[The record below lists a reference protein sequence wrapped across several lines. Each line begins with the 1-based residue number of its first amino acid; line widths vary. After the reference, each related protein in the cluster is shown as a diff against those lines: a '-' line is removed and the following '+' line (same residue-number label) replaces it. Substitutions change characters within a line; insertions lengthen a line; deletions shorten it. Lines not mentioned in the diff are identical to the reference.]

1 MRVSNIVP
9 LGPRNRAPGLIDIAI
24 VSIAA
29 LSGGILL
36 VVAAWAS
43 GLVDIRRSSPLDT
56 AVVIASQSVGFIL
69 GIALVGWGL
78 RKLSWRALGLTPVST
93 RAVVNAILLAI
104 IAYALVLFVVDFFAP
119 GAESAMRDIFAKGRP
134 TIPGVVASVA
144 AAAILAP
151 TAEELWFRGLVYRG
165 LEGKCGHWSASL
177 ISSLFFGLAHFQTT
191 LPIWPATTFLLGL
204 LLSRMTKVH
213 RSILPAIAFHAI
225 YNFIG
230 MSTIMRSAM
239 AH

>member
-1 MRVSNIVP
+1 M
-9 LGPRNRAPGLIDIAI
+9 
-24 VSIAA
+24 
-29 LSGGILL
+29 
-36 VVAAWAS
+36 
-43 GLVDIRRSSPLDT
+43 
-56 AVVIASQSVGFIL
+56 
-69 GIALVGWGL
+69 
-78 RKLSWRALGLTPVST
+78 
-93 RAVVNAILLAI
+93 NAILLAI
-104 IAYALVLFVVDFFAP
+104 IAYALVCSSSIFR
-119 GAESAMRDIFAKGRP
+119 AETSRP
-134 TIPGVVASVA
+134 CAISCQGSPIIPGVVASVA
-144 AAAILAP
+144 AAAIRP

-239 AH
+239 AHSRFGGP